1 MRTTTF
7 KSILLAGAL
16 TLGAA
21 TLSACVTPVPFKL
34 PLATGARDAI
44 TSTEVVA
51 PIKQS
56 EIYVYVTP
64 VSTGGQ
70 GGLIGAL
77 VAAGIDAASTE
88 AAQKAVQPARD
99 SVVDYDFDAR
109 LKADLQTSL
118 SGVSFLK
125 VDGVRVTK
133 DAFQP
138 GLDKAVTGSKA
149 SAVLITVADYQFST
163 DASSLSVTL
172 SADLFANSAALAP
185 FKPAAT
191 ANAKIVAYGG
201 NSIYRNTFS
210 YQHILPAPTTNRD
223 ANIRMWA
230 ADNGK
235 AIRDALDAGSA
246 AVAGKL
252 ATDIQRAPP
261 PVAPAK

>member
-1 MRTTTF
+1 MRTTT
-7 KSILLAGAL
+7 KSILLACAVTLAGAS
-16 TLGAA
+16 
-21 TLSACVTPVPFKL
+21 LSACVTPVPFKV
-34 PLATGARDAI
+34 PLATAARDAI

-51 PIKQS
+51 PVKQS
-56 EIYVYVTP
+56 EIYVYAAP

-99 SVVDYDFDAR
+99 SIVDYDFDGR
-109 LKADLQTSL
+109 LKADLQTKL

-125 VDGVRVTK
+125 VEGVRVSK
-133 DAFQP
+133 DAFQT
-138 GLDKAVTGSKA
+138 GLDKDIAGSKA

-163 DASSLSVTL
+163 DAASVTVTL
-172 SADLFANSAALAP
+172 AADLYANSAALNA
-185 FKPAAT
+185 FKPTAT
-191 ANAKIVAYGG
+191 ANAKVPSYGG
-201 NSIYRNTFS
+201 NSIYRNTFTYS
-210 YQHILPAPTTNRD
+210 QLLPAPTTVRD
-223 ANIRMWA
+223 TNIRMWA

-235 AIRDALDAGSA
+235 AIREALDAGSA

-261 PVAPAK
+261 PVAAK

>member
-1 MRTTTF
+1 MRNTTR
-7 KSILLAGAL
+7 SILLACAVTLAGAS
-16 TLGAA
+16 
-21 TLSACVTPVPFKL
+21 LSACVTPVPFKV

-51 PIKQS
+51 PVKQS
-56 EIYVYVTP
+56 EIYVYVAP

-99 SVVDYDFDAR
+99 SIVDYDFDAR
-109 LKADLQTSL
+109 LKADLQTQL

-125 VDGVRVTK
+125 VDGVRVSK

-138 GLDKAVTGSKA
+138 GLDKAIADSKA

-163 DASSLSVTL
+163 DAASVTVTL
-172 SADLFANSAALAP
+172 AADLYANSAALTP
-185 FKPAAT
+185 FKPTAT
-191 ANAKIVAYGG
+191 ANAKVPSYGG
-201 NSIYRNTFS
+201 NAIYRNTFTYS
-210 YQHILPAPTTNRD
+210 QLLPAPTTVRD
-223 ANIRMWA
+223 TNIRMWA

-235 AIRDALDAGSA
+235 AIREALDAGSA

-261 PVAPAK
+261 PVAAK